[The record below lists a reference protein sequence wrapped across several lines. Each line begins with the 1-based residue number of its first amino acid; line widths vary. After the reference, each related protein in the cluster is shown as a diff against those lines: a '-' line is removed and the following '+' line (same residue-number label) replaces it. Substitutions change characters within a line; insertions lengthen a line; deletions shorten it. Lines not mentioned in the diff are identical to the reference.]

1 VPKAAA
7 ATTPMQ
13 AQAPAPAPVPAPT
26 PAVAATETVAEAKP
40 KRKLVQLPP
49 ADFVY
54 INRPTDSFI
63 DRWKAIYQVI
73 SKEVGPPEAEK
84 EFLMT
89 DIGSH
94 TGYFSLNVAQMF
106 PMSNVVSVE
115 GSVGVGNDNVGRT
128 TADWQKIA
136 ETSAIKTHLKWMDT
150 LELENNFLSPEV
162 WRLDRIEQ
170 LKKDGYFT
178 EVMLLFSV
186 VHHIDGVCEDQY
198 KALGLTPVQGTL
210 RLMASLFAL
219 TNVVIVEMANKPW
232 IAHMH
237 DTYGSQQEILKAG
250 VQETGERWTMQ
261 RVYQNEWFGTRDVWV
276 LCRVDRITPGLPVRD
291 RRAMFKTVL
300 TGRASVPGYAG
311 ATANGDVRSAQ
322 SAARAPEDIM
332 EDVAGD
338 TVNVENLTGSPE
350 ELADVIE
357 EATALLLDSRAIKQ
371 QSMEFMKSL
380 EAQRSEQGDA

>member
-1 VPKAAA
+1 
-7 ATTPMQ
+7 
-13 AQAPAPAPVPAPT
+13 
-26 PAVAATETVAEAKP
+26 
-40 KRKLVQLPP
+40 
-49 ADFVY
+49 VY
-54 INRPTDSFI
+54 INRPTDSFV

-73 SKEVGPPEAEK
+73 AKEIGPPEMEK
-84 EFLMT
+84 EFIMT

-106 PMSNVVSVE
+106 PKSNVISVE

-128 TADWQKIA
+128 TQDWTKIA
-136 ETSAIKTHLKWMDT
+136 ETSAIQTHLKWMDT
-150 LELENNFLSPEV
+150 LELNNNFLSPEV

-170 LKKDGYFT
+170 LKKDGFFT

-219 TNVVIVEMANKPW
+219 TNVVIVEMPNKPW
-232 IAHMH
+232 ITHMH
-237 DTYGSQQEILKAG
+237 DAYGSQQAILAAG
-250 VQETGERWTMQ
+250 VEHTGERWTMQ
-261 RVYQNEWFGTRDVWV
+261 RVYQNEWFGVRDTWV
-276 LCRVDRITPGLPVRD
+276 LCRVDRITPGLPVAE
-291 RRAMFKTVL
+291 RRKMFPTQL
-300 TGRASVPGYAG
+300 TSREQVRPAG
-311 ATANGDVRSAQ
+311 AVVGDERSAQ
-322 SAARAPEDIM
+322 PLARAPEDVM
-332 EDVAGD
+332 EDLSAEPLNLD
-338 TVNVENLTGSPE
+338 SLTGSPE

-380 EAQRSEQGDA
+380 EAQRNDQGDA